1 MGLLSGSEGLKV
13 CSKLPNIRLFGQLR
27 AFPLQNCFEYILC
40 YKFMET
46 FPRIWSLRCTY
57 FLVCWL
63 LSGSEGP
70 KIAQNYRMYDFWALK
85 SIFISKHLVWIQ
97 FLEVQNHGDIMRIW
111 ALGCTYLLSIWGFW
125 VGKRGRQ
132 LLKMTY
138 YTTFGNFK
146 SIFTSKT

>member
-1 MGLLSGSEGLKV
+1 MESLFEWLGKLIESASELIPSMLEWLPILV
-13 CSKLPNIRLFGQLR
+13 CYSIFLCIKARPS
-27 AFPLQNCFEYILC
+27 PLCAC
-40 YKFMET
+40 
-46 FPRIWSLRCTY
+46 